1 MICRTAETASETALP
16 EKMMRSIRFLLTGLL
31 FYSLLSCSKGE
42 VYYRFHH
49 IEKGRWYR
57 DSTLVFSIDSVALH
71 PAKRYDVNLEI
82 TTNRA
87 YPYRDVWMLVN
98 QNLTDTLFRSD
109 TLHYRLADDYGR
121 WLGSGAG
128 GLNQLSLPYLSSVH
142 LVTPYPYKV
151 FIRQIMTDDP
161 LTGIEKVGIK
171 VVAVNKAKQ

>member
-1 MICRTAETASETALP
+1 MICRQAETGLGSVLP
-16 EKMMRSIRFLLTGLL
+16 ERMRRSIRFLLTGLL
-31 FYSLLSCSKGE
+31 FTSLLSCAEGE

-49 IEKGRWYR
+49 IGKGRWYR
-57 DSTLVFSIDSVALH
+57 DSTIVFSIDSVGLH
-71 PAKRYDVNLEI
+71 PAKRYDVTLEI

-151 FIRQIMTDDP
+151 LIRQIMTDDP

-171 VVAVNKAKQ
+171 VVAVHEAKQ